1 MFFEQM
7 HPNWQDYLADQR
19 SLLEKIEGLVANE
32 SELVPSKELVMRAF
46 ELDPDQ
52 MRVVILG
59 QDPYPN
65 PEHAIGLSFA
75 VPKGTTAPGSLRNIL
90 SELGQD
96 LGIALSPE
104 PDLAEWAKRGV
115 LLLNSSLTAKAHKPG
130 SHANLGWQD
139 FTETALQVLAGRQ
152 RLVIL
157 AWGNHAKSIGSKLQ
171 QVSVIESA
179 HPSPLSAHR
188 GFMQSKPFS
197 RANQALVELGLE
209 PIDWSL

>member
-52 MRVVILG
+52 IKVVILG

-75 VPKGTTAPGSLRNIL
+75 VPRGTTAPGSLRNIL

-96 LGIALSPE
+96 LGIALSAE

-115 LLLNSSLTAKAHKPG
+115 LLLNSSLTTKAHKPG
-130 SHANLGWQD
+130 SHAKLGWQD

-157 AWGNHAKSIGSKLQ
+157 AWGNHAKSIASKLQ